1 MDGNEVRSFAATFVT
16 DTTNPP
22 APRPRWLRRGR
33 FDLVEIADVIT
44 ALICFAIANSTL
56 TNENA
61 NHHGHHAPGLLV
73 LLAFV
78 TCAPLALRTR
88 FPLAAWAASTLAI
101 IGTSLVI
108 PLAARPD
115 TCRSPLL
122 VYGLCL
128 YAVTVRCRPRIVV
141 AAAAVTVAG
150 AAFLDPGSVPA
161 AVFLAVSPLLLGA
174 VVRQRRSGERQLEEQ
189 ERRHSGERAL
199 LEERQRIARE
209 LHDVVA
215 HHMSVIAIQAEAAP
229 YKTADPPP
237 ELVESFGDIRA
248 SALAGLS
255 ELRRVLGVLR
265 TGGQDTAP
273 QPGLAELDALLDSA
287 RSGGVSV
294 TVTRSGNPV
303 PLPEG
308 VDLSAYRIV
317 QEALSNAMRHAPGSH
332 VRAAPGLPSRRPGPR
347 DMQRR
352 RPAGRPGPGGQ
363 RGPRRRGRRRPRPGR
378 HAGAHHDAGREPG
391 RGPDRRRRV
400 PGGRGPA
407 GEPPRGGG
415 VTIRVLVADDQG
427 MVRSGFSI
435 LLNAQPDIEVVGEAV
450 NGQEAV
456 TRAAELR
463 PDVILMDVRMPVLDG
478 LQATR
483 QIAAADGAPKVLVLT
498 TFDLDDYVYEAL
510 RSGASGFLLKDA
522 SAGEL
527 AEAVRVVAAG
537 DALLA
542 PGVTR
547 RLIAEFARL
556 GAPRAAS
563 RKHLDGLT
571 DRETE
576 VLGLVARGMSNGE
589 IAAHLVVAE
598 QTVKTHVSR
607 VLMKLALRDRAQAVV
622 FAYECGLIRPGE

>member
-1 MDGNEVRSFAATFVT
+1 MI
-16 DTTNPP
+16 PP
-22 APRPRWLRRGR
+22 GHARR
-33 FDLVEIADVIT
+33 AY
-44 ALICFAIANSTL
+44 L
-56 TNENA
+56 TVA
-61 NHHGHHAPGLLV
+61 V
-73 LLAFV
+73 
-78 TCAPLALRTR
+78 
-88 FPLAAWAASTLAI
+88 
-101 IGTSLVI
+101 
-108 PLAARPD
+108 
-115 TCRSPLL
+115 L

-128 YAVTVRCRPRIVV
+128 YAVTVRCRPRITV
-141 AAAAVTVAG
+141 AATAVTVAG
-150 AAFLDPGSVPA
+150 AAVFDPGSTAV
-161 AVFLAVSPLLLGA
+161 AVFLTAIPLLLGA
-174 VVRQRRSGERQLEEQ
+174 VVRVRRSGERQLAEQ
-189 ERRHSGERAL
+189 ELRHSGERAL

-248 SALAGLS
+248 SALAGLT

-265 TGGQDTAP
+265 TGGQNTAP
-273 QPGLAELDALLDSA
+273 QPGLADLDALLDSA

-294 TVTRSGNPV
+294 TVTSSGHPV
-303 PLPEG
+303 PLPDG

-332 VRAAPGLPSRRPGPR
+332 VRVHVAYRPDGLALEVCNDAAS
-347 DMQRR
+347 
-352 RPAGRPGPGGQ
+352 RPGPGGQ
-363 RGPRRRGRRRPRPGR
+363 RGRCRRGRPWHRR
-378 HAGAHHDAGREPG
+378 HAGARHDAGREPG
-391 RGPDRRRRV
+391 RGPDRRRGV
-400 PGGRGPA
+400 PGDRGPA
-407 GEPPRGGG
+407 DEPSRGGG
-415 VTIRVLVADDQG
+415 MTIRVVVADDQG

-450 NGQEAV
+450 NGQEAI
-456 TRAAELR
+456 TRAAELC

-483 QIAAADGAPKVLVLT
+483 QIAGADGAPRILVLT

-510 RSGASGFLLKDA
+510 RAGASGFLLKDA

-527 AEAVRVVAAG
+527 AEAVRIVAAG

-556 GAPRAAS
+556 GGPRAAS
-563 RKHLDGLT
+563 RKNLEGLT

-576 VLGLVARGMSNGE
+576 VLALVARGMSNAD

-607 VLMKLALRDRAQAVV
+607 ILMKLALRDRAQAVV
-622 FAYECGLIRPGE
+622 FAYENGLVRPGE